1 MGKVCNEASEMSHH
15 PHKPSD
21 GGIRIW
27 FWEVLLASLY
37 PIFRDMM
44 CEVGDF
50 ISEQITFGG
59 FELQMLCSKP
69 VKDNPHVMQMII
81 LILGE
86 GNNIIEVDQTVG
98 EIQLT

>member
-1 MGKVCNEASEMSHH
+1 MSHH

-27 FWEVLLASLY
+27 FWEVNNSLHVLLTRLY
-37 PIFRDMM
+37 SVFHDMM
-44 CEVGDF
+44 CEIGDF
-50 ISEQITFGG
+50 ISEQIIFGG

-86 GNNIIEVDQTVG
+86 GNNIIEVD
-98 EIQLT
+98 

>member
-1 MGKVCNEASEMSHH
+1 MHNEVSAMSHH
-15 PHKPSD
+15 PHKLLD

-27 FWEVLLASLY
+27 FWEVNNSLHVLLTRLY
-37 PIFRDMM
+37 PISRDMM

-69 VKDNPHVMQMII
+69 VKNNPHAMQMII

-86 GNNIIEVDQTVG
+86 GNNIVKVD
-98 EIQLT
+98 

>member
-1 MGKVCNEASEMSHH
+1 MSHH
-15 PHKPSD
+15 PHKLSD
-21 GGIRIW
+21 GSIRIW
-27 FWEVLLASLY
+27 FQEVDNSLHMLLARLY
-37 PIFRDMM
+37 PVLHDAM

-59 FELQMLCSKP
+59 FELQMLCWKP
-69 VKDNPHVMQMII
+69 VKDNPHAMQMII

>member
-1 MGKVCNEASEMSHH
+1 MPHH
-15 PHKPSD
+15 PHKLLG

-27 FWEVLLASLY
+27 FQEVNNSLHMLLARLY
-37 PIFRDMM
+37 PIFHDAIYKI
-44 CEVGDF
+44 GDF
-50 ISEQITFGG
+50 ILEQITFGG

-86 GNNIIEVDQTVG
+86 GNNIIEVD
-98 EIQLT
+98 